1 MGRKWFLL
9 VGKDGKAL
17 TSATSVDVGIEDV
30 VTLRDTVFA
39 EVSCALP
46 ATVIASDLTV
56 FANGSA
62 YDAKQK
68 PLKSSSA
75 VNEFGKDV
83 SNALIVQVPTQRRV
97 DPATDI
103 LPQATGLSHLNR
115 ALGFLFKMEID

>member
-17 TSATSVDVGIEDV
+17 TSATSVD
-30 VTLRDTVFA
+30 
-39 EVSCALP
+39 
-46 ATVIASDLTV
+46 
-56 FANGSA
+56 
-62 YDAKQK
+62 QK

>member
-30 VTLRDTVFA
+30 VTLRDAVFA
-39 EVSCALP
+39 E
-46 ATVIASDLTV
+46 
-56 FANGSA
+56 
-62 YDAKQK
+62 QK